1 MSAPDTVAMPA
12 AGGPVAG
19 YFDLAYYQRAHAL
32 VQSWR
37 ALTLVPEDRLPTE
50 ADRAACERLLIAEA
64 RLIDGG
70 QLEAWLELYT
80 QDCGYWLPTDV
91 DGADPSQIVSWEF
104 NDRRRLEERVE
115 RLATGRAFSQLPV
128 TRTTH
133 LYTNFEMLT
142 ARGEGRPDEM
152 EVLCNF
158 LIQTSLNGRPSTRAG
173 WNGFLLR
180 RSENGWR
187 IVLKRIGLFDADLP
201 QDNNSFTL

>member
-1 MSAPDTVAMPA
+1 MTVTTVPA
-12 AGGPVAG
+12 TPG
-19 YFDLAYYQRAHAL
+19 YFDLDYYRRVHSL

-37 ALTLVPEDRLPTE
+37 ALVTIPEERLPCAEDRE
-50 ADRAACERLLIAEA
+50 ACERLLHAEA

-70 QLEAWLELYT
+70 QLDAWLSLYT
-80 QDCGYWLPTDV
+80 QDCAYWLPTDV
-91 DGADPSQIVSWEF
+91 EGGDPARIVSWEF

-133 LYTNFEMLT
+133 LYSNIEMLT
-142 ARGEGRPDEM
+142 SGSDGM

-158 LIQTSLNGRPSTRAG
+158 LIQTNLSGRPSQRAG

-180 RSENGWR
+180 RTADGWR

>member
-1 MSAPDTVAMPA
+1 MNSQYEQP
-12 AGGPVAG
+12 GVAG
-19 YFDLAYYQRAHAL
+19 YFDLAYYERVHAL
-32 VQSWR
+32 VRSWR
-37 ALTLVPEDRLPTE
+37 TLKTVPDNRLPSDD
-50 ADRAACERLLIAEA
+50 DRRACERLLYAEA
-64 RLIDGG
+64 RLIDAG
-70 QLEAWLELYT
+70 QLNDWLELYT
-80 QDCGYWLPTDV
+80 SDCAYWLPTDV
-91 DGADPSQIVSWEF
+91 DGADPARIVSWEF

-142 ARGEGRPDEM
+142 SGDDCM

-158 LIQTSLNGRPSTRAG
+158 LIQTNLAGRPSQRAG
-173 WNGFLLR
+173 WNGFVLR
-180 RSENGWR
+180 RTDAGWR

>member
-1 MSAPDTVAMPA
+1 MAPVNTVPA
-12 AGGPVAG
+12 TPG
-19 YFDLAYYQRAHAL
+19 YFDLAFYARMQAL
-32 VQSWR
+32 VESWR
-37 ALTLVPEDRLPTE
+37 SLSEIPEDRLPSD
-50 ADRAACERLLIAEA
+50 ADRAACERLLHAEA

-70 QLEAWLELYT
+70 RLENWLDLYT
-80 QDCGYWLPTDV
+80 QDCAYWLPTDV
-91 DGADPSQIVSWEF
+91 EGADPARFVSWEF

-133 LYTNFEMLT
+133 LYTNIEMLS
-142 ARGEGRPDEM
+142 AGADGM

-158 LIQTSLNGRPSTRAG
+158 LIQTNLNGRPSQRAG
-173 WNGFLLR
+173 WNGFLCR
-180 RSENGWR
+180 RTPEGWR

>member
-1 MSAPDTVAMPA
+1 MAVISVPA
-12 AGGPVAG
+12 TPG
-19 YFDLAYYQRAHAL
+19 YFDLDYYARVHAL

-37 ALTLVPEDRLPTE
+37 ALTTIPEDRLPCAE
-50 ADRAACERLLIAEA
+50 DRAACERLLHAEA
-64 RLIDGG
+64 RLIDANR
-70 QLEAWLELYT
+70 LTDWLDLYT
-80 QDCGYWLPTDV
+80 QDCAYWLPTDV
-91 DGADPSQIVSWEF
+91 DGADPARIVSWEF

-115 RLATGRAFSQLPV
+115 RLATGRAFSQMPV

-133 LYTNFEMLT
+133 LYSNMEMLT
-142 ARGEGRPDEM
+142 SGADGM

-158 LIQTSLNGRPSTRAG
+158 LIQTNLNGRASQRAG

-180 RSENGWR
+180 RVEQGWR

>member
-1 MSAPDTVAMPA
+1 MTATKTTIVPPTP
-12 AGGPVAG
+12 G
-19 YFDLAYYQRAHAL
+19 YFDLGFYKQAHAL

-37 ALTLVPEDRLPTE
+37 QLGAIPEDRLPAE
-50 ADRAACERLLIAEA
+50 ADRLACERLLCAEA

-70 QLEAWLELYT
+70 QLDSWLALYT
-80 QDCGYWLPTDV
+80 SDCAYWLPTDV
-91 DGADPSQIVSWEF
+91 EGADPARVVSWEF

-115 RLATGRAFSQLPV
+115 RLQTGRAFSQLPV

-142 ARGEGRPDEM
+142 NGADEM
-152 EVLCNF
+152 QVLCNF
-158 LIQTSLNGRPSTRAG
+158 LIQTNLGGRPSQRAG
-173 WNGFLLR
+173 WNGFVLR
-180 RSENGWR
+180 RTEEGWR

>member
-1 MSAPDTVAMPA
+1 MTSISMDSAVP
-12 AGGPVAG
+12 G
-19 YFDLAYYQRAHAL
+19 YFDLDYYGRVHSL
-32 VQSWR
+32 VRSWR
-37 ALTLVPEDRLPTE
+37 ALNTVPQERLPTD
-50 ADRAACERLLIAEA
+50 ADRLACERLLHAEA
-64 RLIDGG
+64 RLIDAGR
-70 QLEAWLELYT
+70 LSDWLGLYT
-80 QDCGYWLPTDV
+80 QDCAYWLPADV
-91 DGADPSQIVSWEF
+91 DGGDPAKVVSWEF

-115 RLATGRAFSQLPV
+115 RLATGRAFSQIPV

-142 ARGEGRPDEM
+142 SGDDGM

-158 LIQTSLNGRPSTRAG
+158 LIQTNLAGRPSQRAG

-180 RSENGWR
+180 RTDEGWR

>member
-1 MSAPDTVAMPA
+1 MPSDLA
-12 AGGPVAG
+12 NTEPAVPG
-19 YFDLAYYQRAHAL
+19 YFDLQYYENAQKL

-37 ALTLVPEDRLPTE
+37 SVGQVPEGRKPALDDRL
-50 ADRAACERLLIAEA
+50 ACESVLNAEA
-64 RLIDGG
+64 RLIDSGK
-70 QLEAWLELYT
+70 LEAWLDLYT
-80 QDCGYWLPTDV
+80 KDCAYWLPTDV
-91 DGADPSQIVSWEF
+91 EGAHPARIVSWEF

-133 LYTNFEMLT
+133 LYTNFEMMT
-142 ARGEGRPDEM
+142 SGPDGM

-158 LIQTSLNGRPSTRAG
+158 LIQTSLAGRSSQRSG

-180 RSENGWR
+180 RTDDGWR
-187 IVLKRIGLFDADLP
+187 IVMKRISLFDADQP